1 MHTTQSIPSRN
12 LVRRY
17 AIGVYLAVLLLTSG
31 CDTLDLVGGDAITL
45 TYSTGDLCFRFNGIT
60 SGGSRT
66 VVSEDALDLEGFLS
80 REGFTTADVIEARV
94 RSAEIRLVFPSPPQT
109 LTIFDSADLQ
119 LRASSGAAVNVAST
133 DAFANERRDNLDVN
147 ATRDVSG
154 IVSAPEFEGVL
165 QLVGA
170 ASIQDDIEVTI
181 NLTID
186 VDVEGI

>member
-1 MHTTQSIPSRN
+1 MQTTLPSPSRKPF
-12 LVRRY
+12 RQY
-17 AIGVYLAVLLLTSG
+17 AIGVYLAILLVTSG

-45 TYSTGDLCFRFNGIT
+45 TYSTGDLCFRFNGVT

-66 VVSEDALDLEGFLS
+66 VVSEDALDLAAFLS
-80 REGFTTADVIEARV
+80 SEGFTKGDIVGARV
-94 RSAEIRLVFPSPPQT
+94 RSAEIRLVFPLGQT

-119 LRASSGAAVNVAST
+119 LRAVGGASVTVASS
-133 DAFANERRDNLDVN
+133 DAMANERRDNLDVN
-147 ATRDVSG
+147 ATRDVAG
-154 IVSAPEFEGVL
+154 VVSAQGFEGVL

-181 NLTID
+181 NFTMD